1 MENKVTKKRNI
12 PMIGSIEQSPQKQ
25 IIVSK
30 SDKLYPEIIVHNGD
44 VCTWKKCNDGSIDY
58 KKISDYV
65 GVKEVVENLDT
76 GKKEIILTY
85 NEGKDVKEIMVPL
98 GETVTKNKI
107 LNLADV
113 GIDVN
118 DNNATNVIKQI
129 RNERENAPRKLVHSN
144 IGFFEKDGKNFFK
157 HNKIIS
163 DNKQND
169 IDSAYIG
176 RLNIKPKGSGK
187 TWLNMINKEVLGRPP
202 LELALAIGFS
212 APVVGFIAN
221 ELGIESP
228 LIHLYGDSSK
238 GKTTALMLAVSAF
251 GSPSINETGLIMTWN
266 TTTNAMHGSLGGNT
280 GIPVVFDESSM
291 SGKSDFT
298 NVIYSLTAGL
308 DKERMDKEGNIRSRK
323 SWNTTIG
330 STGEHSIFVK
340 SKENTGT
347 RMRLF
352 EFENVDWTEDA
363 EHADRIKEI
372 VISNYGHY
380 GTLFARALIILGKE
394 KVIQIYKDC
403 KQNLIAKMVESEF
416 RERLAGK
423 LAILMVTATII
434 KKYLK
439 INLTLEEIEKI
450 LIENEN
456 TNVEDKDIGKKAYEV
471 IMQEVSRN
479 KSKFGVEYE
488 YWKDGNK
495 PASDKETWG
504 KIEYKGTK
512 KNHTMQIVIIETIL
526 KRILKDNGFEDPRL
540 VTKKWKSKGCLDFEE
555 GKTYRRRTI
564 NDIKT
569 KCYVIKVNQDDVP
582 KREKSFETVE
592 SLDAM

>member
-1 MENKVTKKRNI
+1 
-12 PMIGSIEQSPQKQ
+12 MIGSIEQSPQEQ

-30 SDKLYPEIIVHNGD
+30 ADKLYPEIIVHNGD
-44 VCTWKKCNDGSIDY
+44 VCTWKKYDDGRIDY
-58 KKISDYV
+58 KKIADYV

-163 DNKQND
+163 GNKEND

-176 RLNIKPKGSGK
+176 RLNIKPKGSSK
-187 TWLNMINKEVLGRPP
+187 AWLNMINKEVVGRPS

-212 APVVGFIAN
+212 APIVGFIAN

-251 GSPSINETGLIMTWN
+251 GSPSINETGLITTWN

-291 SGKSDFT
+291 SGKNDFT

-363 EHADRIKEI
+363 EHTDRIKEI

-380 GTLFARALIILGKE
+380 GIRFVRALIILGKE

-423 LAILMVTATII
+423 LSILMVTATII

-495 PASDKETWG
+495 AASDKETWG
-504 KIEYKGTK
+504 KIEYKGTR

-526 KRILKDNGFEDPRL
+526 KRILKDNGFEDPRV
-540 VTKKWKSKGCLDFEE
+540 VTRKWKSKGWLDFEE
-555 GKTYRRRTI
+555 GKTYRRRII
-564 NDIKT
+564 NDIRT
-569 KCYVIKVNQDDVP
+569 KCYVIKVTEDDVP
-582 KREKSFETVE
+582 QREKAFETVE